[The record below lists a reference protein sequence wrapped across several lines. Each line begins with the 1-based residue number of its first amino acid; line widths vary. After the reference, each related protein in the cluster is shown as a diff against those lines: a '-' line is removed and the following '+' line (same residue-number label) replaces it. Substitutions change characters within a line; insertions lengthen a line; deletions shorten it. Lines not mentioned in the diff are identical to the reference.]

1 MFYSNND
8 DKIIALLIDGDHT
21 PSEYID
27 AIEQEASITGR
38 ITHKRLYYTYNN
50 GIPHGWDK
58 KFNPNSLRPV
68 QVMPYTRPKVDA
80 NGNVTVKNVADAALI
95 IDAMDIMYQ
104 GTVNT
109 VFIVASDSDYTM
121 LAKRLKE
128 NGIYIIGAGLE
139 TTPQAFIKA
148 CDEFNSLDKLQE
160 KYSAG
165 NEKPEAA
172 KKNKA
177 AATVEQTTAEAEAE
191 QDDGVKLIPKNVI
204 ENYIIRLFENA
215 GKNVLDSGMIK
226 AAICRQYPTFDFKDY
241 GAKKFYDFFDPKI
254 FTVIFGEGKNTNIGI
269 QYPAQKKTKTK

>member
-1 MFYSNND
+1 
-8 DKIIALLIDGDHT
+8 IIALLIDGDHP

-38 ITHKRLYYTYNN
+38 ITHKRLYYTYND

-58 KFNPNSLRPV
+58 KFNLNSLRPV
-68 QVMPYTRPKVDA
+68 QVMPYTRPKIDA

-128 NGIYIIGAGLE
+128 NGVYVIGAGLSI
-139 TTPQAFIKA
+139 TPQAFIKA
-148 CDEFNSLDKLQE
+148 CDEFNYLDKLQE
-160 KYSAG
+160 KYSGG
-165 NEKPEAA
+165 NEKTETAEE
-172 KKNKA
+172 NKA
-177 AATVEQTTAEAEAE
+177 AANLEEATAETE

-204 ENYIIRLFENA
+204 ENYIIRLFENE

-254 FTVIFGEGKNTNIGI
+254 FTVISGEGKHTNIGI
-269 QYPAQKKTKTK
+269 QYPAKKKTKTK